1 MVAEPGQFQA
11 KLMEGIF
18 KLLGVPRDFKG
29 TGNPKSLRKIW
40 VHPLRSWGRG
50 HPKDRGGRSGQR
62 IMRRAIG
69 VAVQAAEAENHFA
82 GY

>member
-11 KLMEGIF
+11 KLSGEVF

-40 VHPLRSWGRG
+40 GQPLRSWERARL
-50 HPKDRGGRSGQR
+50 KDRGEQNGRMWR
-62 IMRRAIG
+62 VTE
-69 VAVQAAEAENHFA
+69 VAVQAAEAENHSA
-82 GY
+82 G